1 MFVVTDGINAGGGSR
16 YSGSVAT
23 KITQYNTIP
32 FFFFFFSFLN
42 PEGERE
48 ARSPHRGGPCIYK
61 ILRRAPLGS
70 LARQACSRL

>member
-32 FFFFFFSFLN
+32 FFFPSFFLR
-42 PEGERE
+42 GG
-48 ARSPHRGGPCIYK
+48 ARSAIPPYRGGPCIYK
-61 ILRRAPLGS
+61 ILRRAPSGS

>member
-32 FFFFFFSFLN
+32 FFFFPSFFSTQR
-42 PEGERE
+42 GERE
-48 ARSPHRGGPCIYK
+48 ARSP
-61 ILRRAPLGS
+61 S
-70 LARQACSRL
+70 

>member
-32 FFFFFFSFLN
+32 FFFFLLSST

-48 ARSPHRGGPCIYK
+48 ARSPP
-61 ILRRAPLGS
+61 
-70 LARQACSRL
+70 